1 MYCEEC
7 KQRPATVHLTQMYN
21 GKKVEIHLCEACAA
35 QKGAFMFDVA
45 SNFSIPNLLGSL
57 FGSNFNLPEVQTQ
70 LPGRVCPNCGMSL
83 NDIMNTGRLGCSEC
97 YTAFEKEL
105 EPTLRRVHG
114 NSEHVG
120 KVPARGGEKVM
131 VKKQIEHL
139 KQQLQQAVAA
149 ENYEK
154 AAEIRDTIKDT
165 EKKLG

>member
-1 MYCEEC
+1 
-7 KQRPATVHLTQMYN
+7 
-21 GKKVEIHLCEACAA
+21 
-35 QKGAFMFDVA
+35 MFDVA

-131 VKKQIEHL
+131 VKKKIEHL

>member
-21 GKKVEIHLCEACAA
+21 GKKVETHLCETCAA

-45 SNFSIPNLLGSL
+45 SNFSIPNLLSSL
-57 FGSNFNLPEVQTQ
+57 FGNNFNLQDVKTQ
-70 LPGRVCPNCGMSL
+70 LQVGTCPNCGMSL
-83 NDIMNTGRLGCSEC
+83 NDISKTGRLGCSEC
-97 YTAFEKEL
+97 YTTFEREL
-105 EPTLRRVHG
+105 DPTLRRVHG

-131 VKKQIEHL
+131 VKKRIEHL
-139 KQQLQQAVAA
+139 KHQLQQAVAA
-149 ENYEK
+149 EDYEK
-154 AAEIRDTIKDT
+154 AAEIRDMIKDI

>member
-21 GKKVEIHLCEACAA
+21 GKKVETHLCETCAA

-57 FGSNFNLPEVQTQ
+57 FGSNFNIPDVKAPLQV
-70 LPGRVCPNCGMSL
+70 GICPNCGMNLS
-83 NDIMNTGRLGCSEC
+83 DIRNTGRLGCSEC

-114 NSEHVG
+114 NSQHVG

-131 VKKQIEHL
+131 VKKKIENL

-149 ENYEK
+149 EDYEK
-154 AAEIRDTIKDT
+154 AAEIRDTIKDI